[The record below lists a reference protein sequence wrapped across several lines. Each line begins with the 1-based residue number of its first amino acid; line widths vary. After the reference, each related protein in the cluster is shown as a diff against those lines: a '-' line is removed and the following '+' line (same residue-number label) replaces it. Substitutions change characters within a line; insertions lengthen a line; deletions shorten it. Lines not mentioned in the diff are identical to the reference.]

1 LTYTPRSPASNRRA
15 TTSTPLQPSDFST
28 SDDVR
33 QLHSSQRRDE
43 MYVSGYYWSHPTPVL
58 EEHCVAWLDQ
68 NLDGPYAGKPD
79 RIAKLSFK
87 LVDDTLASFMQFY
100 TALRAGLNACG
111 FNPHLLPILPRI
123 RHDADL
129 VITPIVAASALVI
142 GSGNDPSAL
151 RTPSVAHW
159 QRAHDSL
166 GMTLYALFQD
176 SIRSSARHAYQA
188 LHNGL
193 RLGETNGFAVLH
205 ELVRMHHPRVANSL
219 APSYAS
225 VYNNPPS
232 MATPGREESY
242 ELSHATYS
250 ATFSDWETQLR
261 YYPEFSHFRPTQLI
275 LRFMHGLLRELR
287 PHILHL
293 ENHIIR
299 HQATHRFKTVEPDL
313 PAGFDSDELHE
324 VLTAAVRSL
333 DMTGSSRPK
342 PNGSHVGAIVTDP
355 PPTDQVCCLYG

>member
-1 LTYTPRSPASNRRA
+1 MVVYTPLPPLPPTPDTPYDYLDRRIDLLSTQMNEIMIHFRNSATPGTYVTAAASAPLVSPDDTSPDATNASTRSSTPTRLEPTPDVQGPPPAVAASTAELINGARSPAMRLTYTPRSQASNRRA
-15 TTSTPLQPSDFST
+15 PVSTPLQQSDFRT
-28 SDDVR
+28 SDETR
-33 QLHSSQRRDE
+33 QLHSSLRRDDL
-43 MYVSGYYWSHPTPVL
+43 YVSGYYWSSPTPIL

-129 VITPIVAASALVI
+129 VITPIVDASALII
-142 GSGNDPSAL
+142 GTGNDPSTL
-151 RTPSVAHW
+151 RTPSVTHW

-219 APSYAS
+219 APSYSS
-225 VYNNPPS
+225 VYNHPPS
-232 MATPGREESY
+232 MQPRRREESY

-250 ATFSDWETQLR
+250 ATF
-261 YYPEFSHFRPTQLI
+261 
-275 LRFMHGLLRELR
+275 
-287 PHILHL
+287 
-293 ENHIIR
+293 
-299 HQATHRFKTVEPDL
+299 
-313 PAGFDSDELHE
+313 
-324 VLTAAVRSL
+324 
-333 DMTGSSRPK
+333 
-342 PNGSHVGAIVTDP
+342 
-355 PPTDQVCCLYG
+355 